1 MPALLLA
8 MTMCLSVM
16 NQCSVETDG
25 RIELVLRVAASFD
38 LSYRL
43 RCLTRKFVYQHSVCV
58 LPSGTLSQTPQFCLA
73 MSIGEMCYQS

>member
-1 MPALLLA
+1 MPARLLA

-43 RCLTRKFVYQHSVCV
+43 RCLTRNLCTSKVYV